1 MSGKMKKIVI
11 AILLICSLKSYSQEF
26 TVAVAANAHDVVSE
40 LIASFEKSQPEK
52 INLVSGASGT
62 LNSQI
67 KNGAPFDLFMA
78 ADTTYTQELYTH
90 GLTIGK
96 PSIYAIGKLV
106 LCSIRLKDLSK
117 WPAYLIDHPGEKIA
131 IANPVA
137 APYGRA
143 TIEYLQSISLLN
155 KIKEAVIYGTSISQ
169 VNLYI
174 IAGSVSMGFTSMSF
188 IKECEFRKQQIYWL
202 APDPKSYHQ
211 IAQEMVLLKNGT
223 ARSKKNA
230 ALFYTYLLSKQAR
243 LIFKKY
249 GYSI

>member
-1 MSGKMKKIVI
+1 MKKIVV
-11 AILLICSLKSYSQEF
+11 AVLLFCSLKSYSQEF
-26 TVAVAANAHDVVSE
+26 TVAVAANAHDVVAE
-40 LIASFEKSQPEK
+40 LIAVFEKAHSVK

-78 ADTTYTQELYTH
+78 ADTTYTQELYNQE
-90 GLTIGK
+90 LTIGK

-106 LCSIRLKDLSK
+106 LCSTRLKDLSK
-117 WPAYLIDHPGEKIA
+117 WPVYLLNHPAEKMA
-131 IANPVA
+131 IANPVG
-137 APYGRA
+137 APYGKA
-143 TIEYLQSISLLN
+143 SIEYLQSISMLD
-155 KIKEAVIYGTSISQ
+155 KIKAAVIYGISISQ

-188 IKECEFRKQQIYWL
+188 IKECEFKKQQIYWL

-211 IAQEMVLLKNGT
+211 IAQEMVLLKNGRT
-223 ARSKKNA
+223 ESKKQA
-230 ALFYTYLLSKQAR
+230 ALFYAYLLSKQAR
-243 LIFKKY
+243 LIFTKY